1 MSKKIDDVQEQP
13 KAQPEFLTTLKEKGT
28 VTITSTSRDGLNEM
42 LKEIPSEMKYGVGAV
57 GFNVETRLY
66 SLRLDLSNSKT
77 Q

>member
-13 KAQPEFLTTLKEKGT
+13 KDQPEFLTKLKEKGT